1 MTIEKEYIVVGKIV
15 NTHGLKGEVK
25 VLSQTDFKAD
35 RYEPKHQLYIDFK
48 GEKIFVT
55 VKKYRPHQGFDLLT
69 FEEFDDINLVEKF
82 KGSDLYAQK
91 QAPIHLNPGEYQ
103 MSDLIVLNV
112 LQGTKPVGVVE
123 ALRTYPQCDYLVI
136 KTPESKSALV
146 PFLSAFILDVNLDLK
161 QILIVEME
169 GLI

>member
-1 MTIEKEYIVVGKIV
+1 MSTEKEYIVVGKVV

-55 VKKYRPHQGFDLLT
+55 VKRYRPHQGFDLLT
-69 FEEFDDINLVEKF
+69 FENYEDINLVEKF

-91 QAPIHLNPGEYQ
+91 TTPKNLNPGEYQ
-103 MSDLIVLNV
+103 MADLIGLSII
-112 LQGTKPVGVVE
+112 QGMKPMGVVE
-123 ALRTYPQCDYLVI
+123 AIRTYPQCDYLVI
-136 KTPESKSALV
+136 STSEAKSALV

-161 QILIVEME
+161 QITIVEME
-169 GLI
+169 GLL